1 MGRSK
6 RNKYSNESKKGQYK
20 KDHSYIDYS
29 DDDNNGMYDDDRI
42 SIISS
47 SSGECSDSDSQTGK
61 KVEEDF
67 ISLAEVDDRSRQQ
80 KRFEERTQLKRKR
93 DDTEDGE
100 VDSWESELCYPWME
114 LMGSNRL
121 KQPLSA
127 ARLLQREVTC
137 FLQYLEP
144 TPIEIK
150 LREYL
155 VHRIRVA
162 ITEKWPEAKVEVFG
176 SFSTQLYLPNSDIDI
191 VVRFPPSVQ
200 VRLRKIA
207 ICLEAEEICRDP
219 QIIEHATVP
228 VIKFEDV
235 MTKLKVDIILNST
248 SGIDSAN
255 MIQSMMK
262 KYPGVRPISLIVKY
276 LLALR
281 NMNEVFT
288 GGLGGYA
295 VVCLVVSFLQM
306 HPKVA
311 SGQIDPMQN
320 LGVLILDFFQFYGIN
335 FSLDTVGIC
344 VNGAGSY
351 YDKSHITSRDGRSV
365 FSIQDPQDRN
375 NDIGM
380 KSYNSTN
387 VVRSFKYA
395 YLAMTRKAF
404 LLEQELKRNNYMHL
418 DPSTLENPKKASIL
432 GSFLHISSEFIKQRE
447 LMNNVYNEKRWSDQD
462 AASTFEF

>member
-1 MGRSK
+1 
-6 RNKYSNESKKGQYK
+6 
-20 KDHSYIDYS
+20 
-29 DDDNNGMYDDDRI
+29 MYDDDRI
-42 SIISS
+42 SIAS
-47 SSGECSDSDSQTGK
+47 SSGECSDSDSHSLSVTGK
-61 KVEEDF
+61 RVEEDF

-80 KRFEERTQLKRKR
+80 KRFEERAMLKRKR
-93 DDTEDGE
+93 DDTEEGE
-100 VDSWESELCYPWME
+100 VDSWESELCFPWME

-121 KQPLSA
+121 KQPISA
-127 ARLLQREVTC
+127 NRLLQREVTC

-144 TPIEIK
+144 TKIEIK

-155 VHRIRVA
+155 IHRIRVA
-162 ITEKWPEAKVEVFG
+162 ITEKWPEAKVDVFG

-191 VVRFPPSVQ
+191 VVQFPPSVQ

-207 ICLEAEEICRDP
+207 ACLEAEEICRDP
-219 QIIEHATVP
+219 QIIEQATVP

-276 LLALR
+276 LLAIR

-320 LGVLILDFFQFYGIN
+320 LGVLILDFFQLYGLN
-335 FSLDTVGIC
+335 FNLDTVGIC
-344 VNGAGSY
+344 VNGNGSY

-365 FSIQDPQDRN
+365 FSIQDPQDRK

-404 LLEQELKRNNYMHL
+404 LLEQELERNNFMYL
-418 DPSTLENPKKASIL
+418 DASTLENPKKASIL

-447 LMNNVYNEKRWSDQD
+447 LMNNVYAEKRWSGQD
-462 AASTFEF
+462 AASTFDF